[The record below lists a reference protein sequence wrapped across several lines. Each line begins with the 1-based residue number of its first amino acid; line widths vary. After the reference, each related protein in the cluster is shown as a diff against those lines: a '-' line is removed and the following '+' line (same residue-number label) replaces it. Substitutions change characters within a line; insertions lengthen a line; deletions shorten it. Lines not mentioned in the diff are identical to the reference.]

1 MKVPVRSEQTVME
14 VLRRSVAAHGDKP
27 FLIEDGRAT
36 TYRAIDAASNRLAHG
51 LAARGVAVGD
61 TVLMMMANRADVI
74 VLWLALAKLGA
85 VEVPVNS
92 AYRGGVLAHIVNDSR
107 ATILV
112 CSRDFLERI
121 AAIAGQITGLE
132 RIVVHDPGGDETSVP
147 QPLDGRFEILPFS
160 SLAGEDAGA
169 LEDRACYRDLMA
181 VMYTSGTT
189 GVSKGVMVCHAHAY
203 EYSNCVAEVLDLQ
216 QDDIYYAP
224 LPLFHI
230 AGQWAVVYA
239 TMLAGGTVVLKE
251 KFSVSEFWD
260 DVARHK
266 VNVSLLLGAMCNFLH
281 RQPSSPDDADN
292 TLDKVLVVP
301 LIPEVG
307 AFARRFGLRVTTN
320 YGSTEVGVPLRAG
333 FDTPS
338 ARLFELHDNAS
349 CGRIV
354 SDRFEVRIVDEHD
367 EEVPPGVVGELVVR
381 PREPWITMLGYWNN
395 AARTEEVWRNLWLHS
410 GDAVRCDDEGNHYFV
425 DRIKDAIRRR
435 GENISSIEVEN
446 EIVAHPAVLECA
458 VYPVPSEHTED
469 EVMAAVVVKP
479 GAALDAAALLAWLGP
494 RLSDFALPRYIDLVE
509 DLPKTQ
515 TGKIQKFPL
524 RERGVGATTWDR
536 LAQT

>member
-14 VLRRSVAAHGDKP
+14 VLRRSVATHGDKA
-27 FLIEDGRAT
+27 FLIEDGQAI

-51 LAARGVAVGD
+51 LAARGIGAGE

-107 ATILV
+107 ATTLV
-112 CSRDFLERI
+112 CSREFLERI
-121 AAIAGQITGLE
+121 GDIAGQITGLE
-132 RIVVHDPGGDETSVP
+132 RIVVHDLGGDEAAVP
-147 QPLDGRFEILPFS
+147 ETLAPRFEILPWS
-160 SLAGEDAGA
+160 SLAVADDSP
-169 LEDRACYRDLMA
+169 LEDCACYRDLMA

-203 EYSNCVAEVLDLQ
+203 EYSNCVTEVLDLR

-260 DVARHK
+260 DVARHR

-281 RQPSSPDDADN
+281 RQPARPEDADN

-301 LIPEVG
+301 LIPEIA

-320 YGSTEVGVPLRAG
+320 YGSTEVCVPLRAG

-338 ARLFELHDNAS
+338 PQLFALHDNAS

-354 SDRFEVRIVDEHD
+354 CDRFEVRIVDEHD
-367 EEVPPGVVGELVVR
+367 EEVPAGTVGELVVR

-395 AARTEEVWRNLWLHS
+395 PARTEEAWRNLWLHS
-410 GDAVRCDDEGNHYFV
+410 GDAVRRDAEGNHYFV

-446 EIVAHPAVLECA
+446 EIGAHPAVLECA

-479 GAALDAAALLAWLGP
+479 GAALDAAALLAWLAP

-509 DLPKTQ
+509 TLPKTQ

-524 RERGVGATTWDR
+524 RERGVVATTWDR
-536 LAQT
+536 LAQS

>member
-14 VLRRSVAAHGDKP
+14 VLRRSVAAHGDKA
-27 FLIEDGRAT
+27 FLIEDGQAI

-51 LAARGVAVGD
+51 LAARGIGAGE

-107 ATILV
+107 ATTLV
-112 CSRDFLERI
+112 CSREFLERI
-121 AAIAGQITGLE
+121 GDIAGQITGLE
-132 RIVVHDPGGDETSVP
+132 RIVMHDPGGDEATVP
-147 QPLDGRFEILPFS
+147 GALGSRFEILPWS
-160 SLAGEDAGA
+160 SLAVEDDGP

-181 VMYTSGTT
+181 VMYSSGTT

-203 EYSNCVAEVLDLQ
+203 EYSNCVTEVLDLR

-260 DVARHK
+260 DVALHR

-281 RQPSSPDDADN
+281 RQPVRPDDADN

-301 LIPEVG
+301 LIPEIA
-307 AFARRFGLRVTTN
+307 AFAQRFGLRVTTN
-320 YGSTEVGVPLRAG
+320 YGSTEVCVPLRAG

-338 ARLFELHDNAS
+338 PRLFALHDNAS

-367 EEVPPGVVGELVVR
+367 EEVPVGTVGELVVR

-395 AARTEEVWRNLWLHS
+395 PARTEEAWRNLWLHS
-410 GDAVRCDDEGNHYFV
+410 GDAVRRDAEGNHYFV

-446 EIVAHPAVLECA
+446 EIGAHPAVLECA

-479 GAALDAAALLAWLGP
+479 GAALEASALLAWLAP

-509 DLPKTQ
+509 TLPKTQ

-536 LAQT
+536 LAQS

>member
-1 MKVPVRSEQTVME
+1 MRVPVRREQTVME
-14 VLRRSVAAHGDKP
+14 VLRRSVAAHGDRP
-27 FLIEDGRAT
+27 FLVEDGAT
-36 TYRAIDAASNRLAHG
+36 ITYRAIDTASNRLAHG
-51 LAARGVAVGD
+51 LAARGIAAGE
-61 TVLMMMANRADVI
+61 TVLMIMANRADVI

-107 ATILV
+107 ATTLV
-112 CSRDFLERI
+112 CSRDYLARI
-121 AAIAGQITGLE
+121 GDIAGQITGLE
-132 RIVVHDPGGDETSVP
+132 RIVVHDPAGDEATVP
-147 QPLDGRFEILPFS
+147 EALAARFEILPWS
-160 SLAGEDAGA
+160 SLASRDEAPLD
-169 LEDRACYRDLMA
+169 DRACYRDLMA

-203 EYSNCVAEVLDLQ
+203 EYSNCVTEVLDLQ
-216 QDDIYYAP
+216 PGDVYYAP

-251 KFSVSEFWD
+251 KFSVSDFWD

-281 RQPSSPDDADN
+281 RQPARPSDADN

-301 LIPEVG
+301 LIPEIA
-307 AFARRFGLRVTTN
+307 AFTRRFGLRATTN
-320 YGSTEVGVPLRAG
+320 YGSTEVCVPLRAG

-338 ARLFELHDNAS
+338 PRLFELHDSTS

-395 AARTEEVWRNLWLHS
+395 PAKTEEAWRNLWLHS
-410 GDAVRCDDEGNHYFV
+410 GDAVRRDAQGNHYFV

-446 EIVAHPAVLECA
+446 EIGAHPAVLECA

-469 EVMAAVVVKP
+469 EVMAAIVVRP
-479 GAALDAAALLAWLGP
+479 GETLEPAALLAWLAP

-536 LAQT
+536 LARP

>member
-14 VLRRSVAAHGDKP
+14 VLRRSVAAHGDTP
-27 FLIEDGRAT
+27 FLIEDGRAI
-36 TYRAIDAASNRLAHG
+36 TYRAIDAGSNRLAHG
-51 LAARGVAVGD
+51 LADLGIAAGE

-74 VLWLALAKLGA
+74 ALWLALAKLGA

-107 ATILV
+107 ATTLV

-121 AAIAGQITGLE
+121 DAIAGEITGLE
-132 RIVVHDPGGDETSVP
+132 RIIVHDPGGEESSVP
-147 QPLDGRFEILPFS
+147 AGLAERFTILPWS
-160 SLAGEDAGA
+160 GLASADESA
-169 LEDRACYRDLMA
+169 LPDRACYRDLMA

-203 EYSNCVAEVLDLQ
+203 EYSNCVTEVLDLQ
-216 QDDIYYAP
+216 AGDIYYAP

-239 TMLAGGTVVLKE
+239 SMLAGGTVVLKE

-281 RQPSSPDDADN
+281 RQPAASTDADN

-301 LIPEVG
+301 LIPEISE
-307 AFARRFGLRVTTN
+307 FAERFGLRVTTN
-320 YGSTEVGVPLRAG
+320 YGSTEVCVPLRAG
-333 FDTPS
+333 FDAP
-338 ARLFELHDNAS
+338 APRLFELHDDAS

-367 EEVPPGVVGELVVR
+367 EEVPVGTVGELVVR

-395 AARTEEVWRNLWLHS
+395 PARTEEAWRNLWLHS
-410 GDAVRCDDEGNHYFV
+410 GDAVRRDGDGNHYFV

-446 EIVAHPAVLECA
+446 EITAHPAVLECA

-469 EVMAAVVVKP
+469 EVMAAVVIKP
-479 GAALDAAALLAWLGP
+479 GATLDAATLLTWLVP
-494 RLSDFALPRYIDLVE
+494 RLSDFALPRYVDLVD

-524 RERGVGATTWDR
+524 RERGISAATWDR
-536 LAQT
+536 LARP

>member
-1 MKVPVRSEQTVME
+1 MKVPVRREQTVME
-14 VLRRSVAAHGDKP
+14 VLRRSVAAHGDTP
-27 FLIEDGRAT
+27 FLIEDGMAHN
-36 TYRAIDAASNRLAHG
+36 YRDIDAASNRLAHG
-51 LAARGVAVGD
+51 LAARGVAAGQ

-85 VEVPVNS
+85 IEVPVNS

-107 ATILV
+107 ATTLV
-112 CSRDFLERI
+112 CGRDFLERI
-121 AAIAGQITGLE
+121 EAITGEITGLE
-132 RIVVHDPGGDETSVP
+132 RIVVHDPRGDETSVP
-147 QPLDGRFEILPFS
+147 PALAERFEILPWS
-160 SLAGEDAGA
+160 GLASDDAGA

-203 EYSNCVAEVLDLQ
+203 EYSNCLAEVLDLRQ
-216 QDDIYYAP
+216 GDIYYAP

-239 TMLAGGTVVLKE
+239 SMLAGSTVVLKE
-251 KFSVSEFWD
+251 KFSVSEFWS
-260 DVARHK
+260 DVARHR

-281 RQPSSPDDADN
+281 RQPPAPTDCDN

-301 LIPEVG
+301 LIPEIDD
-307 AFARRFGLRVTTN
+307 FARRFGLRVTTN

-333 FDTPS
+333 FDEP
-338 ARLFELHDNAS
+338 APRLFDLHDNVS
-349 CGRIV
+349 CGRVV
-354 SDRFEVRIVDEHD
+354 SDRFDVRIVDERD
-367 EEVPPGVVGELVVR
+367 EEVPAGVVGELVVR

-395 AARTEEVWRNLWLHS
+395 PARTEEAWRNLWLHS
-410 GDAVRCDDEGNHYFV
+410 GDAVKHDGAGNYYFV

-446 EIVAHPAVLECA
+446 EINAHPAVLECA

-469 EVMAAVVVKP
+469 EVMAAVVVRP
-479 GAALDAAALLAWLGP
+479 GERLDADALLAWLAP
-494 RLSDFALPRYIDLVE
+494 RLSDFALPRYVDLVD

-524 RERGVGATTWDR
+524 RERGIGATTWDR
-536 LAQT
+536 LKAH